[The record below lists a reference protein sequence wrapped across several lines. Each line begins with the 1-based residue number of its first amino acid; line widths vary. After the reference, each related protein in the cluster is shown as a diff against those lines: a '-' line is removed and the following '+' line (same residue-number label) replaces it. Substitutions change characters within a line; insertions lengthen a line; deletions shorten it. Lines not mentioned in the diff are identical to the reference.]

1 MLVEVGNSFYICETI
16 DHERIHYRCTSFSR
30 DEIKSIN
37 GLCYLTDDALAVSIN
52 YNYSPLDKDE
62 KIWER
67 SAIKLILYC
76 GIEHTGSYKHK
87 VI

>member
-37 GLCYLTDDALAVSIN
+37 GLCYLTDDA
-52 YNYSPLDKDE
+52 
-62 KIWER
+62 
-67 SAIKLILYC
+67 
-76 GIEHTGSYKHK
+76 
-87 VI
+87 